1 MPHDIQHAMRVAQAA
16 ALDVGPYLL
25 EGFRADTQVRL
36 KGPIDLVTEY
46 DIEAERRLREALSSA
61 LPYRIVGEEAGASGD
76 ASGGAVWYVD
86 PIDGTTNFAHGH
98 PFFCISL
105 GLFSEEARGWWAS
118 CTRRR
123 WVSPGWVVGATAS
136 PATAWPCVCPRGTR
150 WTPRC
155 APRASPMTA
164 ARTTT
169 TTCAR
174 WGPC

>member
-16 ALDVGPYLL
+16 AHEVGPYLL

-105 GLFSEEARGWWAS
+105 GLFSEAGRGARG
-118 CTRRR
+118 RRAR
-123 WVSPGWVVGATAS
+123 AGAGCHLGGWSGPRRHPQRRGRA
-136 PATAWPCVCPRGTR
+136 CVHAGH
-150 WTPRC
+150 
-155 APRASPMTA
+155 AGHRAVRHGLPL
-164 ARTTT
+164 
-169 TTCAR
+169 
-174 WGPC
+174 